1 MEYQM
6 ITKIVSKIQ
15 KDKRPNATSVFKLFS
30 LFMVRWQWHGQVNQL
45 PCPSEG
51 KQSKSRL
58 SLIHIF
64 GYETGE
70 LRKNGGLDNASV
82 TILTT
87 DDFEHYH
94 LDTWNDISYM
104 ED

>member
-51 KQSKSRL
+51 KQSKSKHLQLELGPIGSRL
-58 SLIHIF
+58 QLGRYFVPRGSIH
-64 GYETGE
+64 
-70 LRKNGGLDNASV
+70 
-82 TILTT
+82 
-87 DDFEHYH
+87 
-94 LDTWNDISYM
+94 
-104 ED
+104 

>member
-1 MEYQM
+1 M

-51 KQSKSRL
+51 KQSKSKH
-58 SLIHIF
+58 SLIYKKIEAGTKILASQLF
-64 GYETGE
+64 
-70 LRKNGGLDNASV
+70 LDCRARRSG
-82 TILTT
+82 
-87 DDFEHYH
+87 
-94 LDTWNDISYM
+94 
-104 ED
+104 